1 MTNIRLKSFAKEW
14 GKKMLKFAFKEWRS
28 QTDIFIDTWTHLN
41 NYYTYKIVKETFDYL
56 SKEMKQEVFNAKLRK
71 KLDRIYT
78 KKYRYNLAF
87 GFQTWRLVYLNN
99 SIRVWS

>member
-1 MTNIRLKSFAKEW
+1 MTNIRLKSFAKEC
-14 GKKMLKFAFKEWRS
+14 GKKMLKFTFKEWRN
-28 QTDIFIDTWTHLN
+28 QTDIFIDTWTQLN
-41 NYYTYKIVKETFDYL
+41 NYYTHKIIKETFDYL